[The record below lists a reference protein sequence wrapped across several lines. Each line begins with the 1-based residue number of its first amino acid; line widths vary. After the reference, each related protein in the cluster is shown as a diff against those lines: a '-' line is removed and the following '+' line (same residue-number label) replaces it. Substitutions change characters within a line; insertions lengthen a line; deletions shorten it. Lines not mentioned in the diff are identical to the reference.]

1 MEAII
6 VNRELRFLMALTL
19 KLQFLGTGS
28 QKSTIVRAS
37 VDACF
42 CLFVAQSIVVTIR
55 NGLKTGEWL
64 FDCGDRISCVLRL
77 FIVTTHQMYRL
88 QREMKSSLSG
98 ERIRNLIIRPSRIS
112 SIFIT
117 HMHGDHIYGLP
128 AFLSDAGISRTQ
140 NNQTYA
146 PVEIYGPYGLAK
158 YLKTVFQLTDTK
170 TNCPCIVHELF
181 SDENDPRL
189 DEYASNSTRLHYEDR
204 RIQVAPLFPA
214 SDGFWNLCEVE
225 IWEKYEVDDTR
236 KRSSRQNQTHRRL
249 LRLCVHFAATV

>member
-1 MEAII
+1 
-6 VNRELRFLMALTL
+6 
-19 KLQFLGTGS
+19 
-28 QKSTIVRAS
+28 
-37 VDACF
+37 
-42 CLFVAQSIVVTIR
+42 
-55 NGLKTGEWL
+55 
-64 FDCGDRISCVLRL
+64 
-77 FIVTTHQMYRL
+77 MYRL

-128 AFLSDAGISRTQ
+128 AFLSDAGISRSQ
-140 NNQTYA
+140 NNQANT
-146 PVEIYGPYGLAK
+146 PVEIYGPCGLAK

-189 DEYASNSTRLHYEDR
+189 DEYASNSSRLHYEDR
-204 RIQVAPLFPA
+204 RIQVEPLFPS

-225 IWEKYEVDDTR
+225 MKAECEVDDAR
-236 KRSSRQNQTHRRL
+236 KRSSRKNQAHSRL
-249 LRLCVHFAATV
+249 FWLCVHFASSIESF